1 MTRPPVHTVHVFT
14 DGPGGGNPA
23 PIVLD
28 ASDMTA
34 AEMQR
39 VAQQHGHESG
49 FVVPSDDD
57 DVDFRLRFWMPS
69 QEVSMCGHVT
79 VGTVWLMHRLGLLRS
94 RDLRIGTASGVV
106 RARVSGD
113 GEVEIAQPAGA
124 LERLDSSLAAEVV
137 AALGLTAEDLAGLPI
152 RNASTSRT
160 KTLIPLASPDVL
172 DALVPDPRRVAAVC
186 ALAESTGLY
195 PWVVRDRGAR
205 LFEARQFPRSS
216 GYPEDAAT
224 GVAAAALAYGSLA
237 DRLVDGLVNG
247 PADAATAATDAP
259 IRVQQGRAMGRPSE
273 IRIRWREPRGVWLG
287 GAVRA

>member
-1 MTRPPVHTVHVFT
+1 MTRHPVHTVHVFS

-28 ASDMTA
+28 AGDMTA

-39 VAQQHGHESG
+39 VARDHGHESG
-49 FVVPSDDD
+49 FVIPADDD
-57 DVDFRLRFWMPS
+57 AGVDFRLRFWMPS

-79 VGTVWLMHRLGLLRS
+79 VGTVWLMHRLGMLGS

-106 RARVSGD
+106 RARVDGD
-113 GEVEIAQPAGA
+113 GEVEIAQPAGTV
-124 LERLDSSLAAEVV
+124 ERLDPGIAGEVA
-137 AALGLTAEDLAGLPI
+137 AALGLAPDDLAGLPI

-160 KTLIPLASPDVL
+160 KTLIPLASPGVL
-172 DALVPDPRRVAAVC
+172 DALAPDPQRVAAVC
-186 ALAESTGLY
+186 ARADSTGLY

-224 GVAAAALAYGSLA
+224 GVAAAALAYGLLA
-237 DRLVDGLVNG
+237 DGQVDGPG
-247 PADAATAATDAP
+247 DAATAATAAP
-259 IRVQQGRAMGRPSE
+259 IRVRQGRAIRRPSE